1 MFYPCTRRAIYHIKP
16 NQNYKYLF
24 FREHL
29 AWIPLSCFVHT
40 ALDLLRPI
48 SGSGPHLN
56 TLCVQHSDASPL
68 LRSDERFVWPEK
80 LQKHIWTEVRRL
92 VFALLKL
99 WSALFQKLVPFHS
112 CNYYYNLLF
121 LLLVWIT
128 FLPWQ
133 IIMQSLKLFTING
146 YPMDTSSSIRHR
158 LDVEIPR
165 EKFPEITSAL
175 KGESTWK
182 LWHRFNA
189 HISTWIRLS
198 KSTKYRWVLHMDF
211 SMSFRRQIDV
221 TSVLVVYVLSFSN
234 IFCSGNLS
242 KLFWYNAE

>member
-1 MFYPCTRRAIYHIKP
+1 MFYPCTRRAMYHIKP
-16 NQNYKYLF
+16 NQNYKHLF

-48 SGSGPHLN
+48 SGSGAHLN

-133 IIMQSLKLFTING
+133 IIMQALKLFTVNG

-165 EKFPEITSAL
+165 ENSQKSHRLWKANPRGNYDID
-175 KGESTWK
+175 ST
-182 LWHRFNA
+182 RIFRRGFDFQNRQN
-189 HISTWIRLS
+189 IDEYSTWIFLCCFDV
-198 KSTKYRWVLHMDF
+198 KST
-211 SMSFRRQIDV
+211 
-221 TSVLVVYVLSFSN
+221 
-234 IFCSGNLS
+234 
-242 KLFWYNAE
+242 